1 MCGIAGIWNYK
12 TRQPVDRQRLETIT
26 QAIAHRGPDGSGFYT
41 DADLGLGHRRL
52 SIIDLGG
59 GHQPMCNEDS
69 TVWITFNG
77 EIYNYPEL
85 REQLLKR
92 GHVLRTH
99 CDTEAIVHLYE
110 DYGEDCFRLLR
121 GMFALGIWDHK
132 NQRLVLAR
140 DRIGIKPLFYGEGTS
155 GLVFGSELKC
165 VRESGLVSTEIDAT
179 AIADLFTF
187 NFIASPKTIY
197 KDARSLEPGHY
208 IRFSREGIQKQAY
221 WDLPDKE
228 LQLPTEQDYE
238 KRLEE
243 ILHDAVRSHL
253 LSDVPVGAFLSGG
266 IDSSI
271 VVALM
276 SGMTSEPVMT
286 CSIGFEEQEFNELSR
301 ARAIANLFHTNHHER
316 TITPE
321 PAKVLRELA
330 GYYDEPFPDHSSI
343 PTYAVSQLARERVK
357 VVLSG
362 DGGDENFAGYG
373 HYARQVAL
381 ARCRHTV
388 PLRVRRAVLFPFR
401 KWSPEKQSGSFG
413 SRMHSNL
420 YQLTQTT
427 REGYITARTFVDA
440 SMREKLFSRD
450 FQNELGNYDPRDV
463 LRQIYDRGPAFH
475 PLSQAFYMDL
485 KTWLVDDILTKV
497 DRASMANSLEVRVP
511 LLDHQVVEF
520 AYSLPLGMKL
530 RQGKGKYL
538 LRQVMK
544 KQLPAGHLDLP
555 KKGFRIPLHQWMR
568 GKLKAWA
575 EEFIFADS
583 AATPFLNRAG
593 VAEIWNSFQRGEV
606 QWEFV
611 VSILLAFTMSAPVW
625 GHSGEV
631 GSPRDVV
638 QLKS

>member
-12 TRQPVDRQRLETIT
+12 TRQPVDRARLETIT
-26 QAIAHRGPDGSGFYT
+26 QALAHRGPDGSGYFT
-41 DADLGLGHRRL
+41 DVDLGLGHRRL
-52 SIIDLGG
+52 SIIDIGG

-85 REQLLKR
+85 REHLLKR
-92 GHVLRTH
+92 GHILRTH

-110 DYGEDCFRLLR
+110 DHGVDCFRLLR
-121 GMFALGIWDHK
+121 GMFALGIWDQK

-140 DRIGIKPLFYGEGTS
+140 DRIGIKPLFYGEGSS
-155 GLVFGSELKC
+155 GVVFGSELKC
-165 VRESGLVSTEIDAT
+165 LRDSEQISLEIDAT
-179 AIADLFTF
+179 AVADLFTF

-197 KDARSLEPGHY
+197 KDAHSLEPGHY
-208 IRFSREGIQKQAY
+208 ISFSREGTRKQSY
-221 WDLPDKE
+221 WDLPREE

-276 SGMTSEPVMT
+276 SGMVSEPVMT

-301 ARAIANLFHTNHHER
+301 ARTIANLFHTNHHER

-321 PAKVLRELA
+321 PAKILRELA

-373 HYARQVAL
+373 HYARQFAL
-381 ARCRHTV
+381 ERCRRFFS
-388 PLRVRRAVLFPFR
+388 PKLRRALLFPFS

-413 SRMHSNL
+413 SRVHSNL
-420 YQLTQTT
+420 HLLTQST

-440 SMREKLFSRD
+440 PMRKKLFSRD
-450 FQNELGNYDPRDV
+450 FQNELGDYDPRDV
-463 LRQIYDRGPAFH
+463 LRQVYDRGPVFH

-511 LLDHQVVEF
+511 LLDHKVVEF
-520 AYSLPLGMKL
+520 AFSLPLELKL
-530 RQGKGKYL
+530 RKGRGKYL

-568 GKLKAWA
+568 GRLKSWA
-575 EEFIFADS
+575 EDFIFADS
-583 AATPFLNRAG
+583 PATPFLNRDG
-593 VAEIWNSFQRGEV
+593 VSEIWNSFQRGEV

-611 VSILLAFTMSAPVW
+611 MSILLAFTMSAPVW
-625 GHSGEV
+625 GQAGQVGTPGDEV
-631 GSPRDVV
+631 HLAS
-638 QLKS
+638 

>member
-12 TRQPVDRQRLETIT
+12 TRQPADRARLETIT
-26 QAIAHRGPDGSGFYT
+26 QALAHRGPDGSGYYT
-41 DADLGLGHRRL
+41 DGDLGMGHRRL
-52 SIIDLGG
+52 SIIDIGG

-69 TVWITFNG
+69 TIWITFNG

-92 GHVLRTH
+92 GHILRTN

-121 GMFALGIWDHK
+121 GMFALGIWDQK

-140 DRIGIKPLFYGEGTS
+140 DRIGIKPLFYGEGSS

-165 VRESGLVSTEIDAT
+165 VRDSGLISIEVDVT

-208 IRFSREGIQKQAY
+208 ISFSRQGIRKQPY
-221 WDLPDKE
+221 WDLPREE
-228 LQLPTEQDYE
+228 LQLASERDYE

-243 ILHDAVRSHL
+243 LLHDAVRSHL

-276 SGMTSEPVMT
+276 SGMVSEPVMT

-301 ARAIANLFHTNHHER
+301 ARTIANVFHTNHYER

-321 PAKVLRELA
+321 PAKILRTLA

-373 HYARQVAL
+373 HYARQL
-381 ARCRHTV
+381 TLERCRRASSIG
-388 PLRVRRAVLFPFR
+388 LRRALLFPFR
-401 KWSPEKQSGSFG
+401 KWSPAKQSGSIG
-413 SRMHSNL
+413 SRVHSNL
-420 YQLTQTT
+420 HQLTLST
-427 REGYITARTFVDA
+427 REGYITARTFADA
-440 SMREKLFSRD
+440 SVREKLFSRD
-450 FQNELGNYDPRDV
+450 FHNELGDYDPREV
-463 LRQIYDRGPAFH
+463 LRKIYDQGPAFH
-475 PLSQAFYMDL
+475 PLSQAFYLDL

-511 LLDHQVVEF
+511 LLDHKVVEF
-520 AYSLPLGMKL
+520 AFSLPLDLKL
-530 RQGKGKYL
+530 RKGRGKYL

-544 KQLPAGHLDLP
+544 KRLPAGHLNLP

-568 GKLKAWA
+568 GKLKGWA
-575 EEFIFADS
+575 EDFIFADS
-583 AATPFLNRAG
+583 FATPFLNREG
-593 VAEIWNSFQRGEV
+593 VADIWNSFQRGEV

-611 VSILLAFTMSAPVW
+611 MSILLAFAMSAPIW
-625 GHSGEV
+625 GQAGHV
-631 GSPRDVV
+631 GTPGDEV
-638 QLKS
+638 QLRS